1 MSPRPHRIERIA
13 TFLVLPI
20 LALFLFA
27 GAAVAAPLVGFV
39 ENRNGTSLDGWS
51 GGAIYSNPG
60 TGGVTG
66 VGDGYLQVALTSPGH
81 LGTMCT
87 NAEYA
92 GNWIAA
98 GVNKVR
104 FYLNDV
110 NNAQSLEIHFGIG
123 NGSNFWQYNT
133 GFVPTF
139 HAWTQFTVDL
149 STQTGWTRTI
159 GSGTFQAALMAV
171 DRINIRHDR
180 APFQQTPDFTA
191 GDFGIDQLLLTN
203 DAVAVAPST
212 WSRLKSLYR

>member
-1 MSPRPHRIERIA
+1 MSPRQHRSLRIA
-13 TFLVLPI
+13 TLLTLPLLVLSLI
-20 LALFLFA
+20 A
-27 GAAVAAPLVGFV
+27 GAAGAAPLVGFV
-39 ENRNGTSLDGWS
+39 ENWNGTSLDGWT
-51 GGAIYSNPG
+51 GGSIYTNPG
-60 TGGVTG
+60 TGGLSG
-66 VGDGYLQVALTSPGH
+66 AGDGFLQVSLTSPGH
-81 LGTMCT
+81 LGTSCSNT
-87 NAEYA
+87 EYG
-92 GNWIAA
+92 GNWISA

-123 NGSNFWQYNT
+123 NGTNFWQYNT

-139 HAWTQFTVDL
+139 HAWTLFTVDL
-149 STQTGWTRTI
+149 SSQTGWTRTI

-171 DRINIRHDR
+171 DRILIRHDR

-191 GDFGIDQLLLTN
+191 GDFGIDQLTLTN